1 MIKKYLLL
9 FTVSFFL
16 VHGIYA
22 QIKGKKPVK
31 IIKIGLLVNNNT
43 SGSAKNGAELAIEI
57 ANKRKK
63 FIGTHFELLVR
74 SMEGPW
80 GTGSKE
86 AVNLVFNEKVWAILG
101 SHDGRNAHLVEQV
114 IAKTHI
120 VFLSAWATDPT
131 LYQAFVPWFFSIVP
145 NDDQQ
150 AELLAKE
157 IIQTNKKVKIAALS
171 DHSYDSDLALQSFLK
186 KMSKMEYSEIIR
198 LNYNNTDKS
207 IKEIIHNIN
216 ENSIDCVVL
225 FGVSSSLLPLMQQL
239 EKNKNIEHVYGA
251 LSLLAN
257 DGQKEMDFKQFQ
269 KVSIISYPNRSNNK
283 NSSFIK
289 SYKEKYGKRPGAVA
303 VYAYDGMNLILEVIQ
318 NSNFDREKIQKTMA
332 KIKFNGVTGLIQF
345 DEHGSRLNTAELIH
359 INDRIPVIKE
369 N

>member
-1 MIKKYLLL
+1 M
-9 FTVSFFL
+9 S
-16 VHGIYA
+16 HGIYA
-22 QIKGKKPVK
+22 QIKGEKPDR
-31 IIKIGLLVNNNT
+31 IIKIGLLVNKNT

-63 FIGTHFELLVR
+63 FNGTHFELLVR

-101 SHDGRNAHLVEQV
+101 SHDARNAHLVEQV

-150 AELLAKE
+150 AEILAKE
-157 IIQTNKKVKIAALS
+157 IYQTNKRYKIAALS
-171 DHSYDSDLALQSFLK
+171 DQSYDSDLALQSFLK
-186 KMSKMEYSEIIR
+186 KMSKKEYSEIIR
-198 LNYNNTDKS
+198 MNYNSTDKS
-207 IKEIIHNIN
+207 FKEIIHNIN

-225 FGVSSSLLPLMQQL
+225 FGESSSLLPLIQQL
-239 EKNKNIEHVYGA
+239 EKNKNVEQVYGA
-251 LSLLAN
+251 LSLMAN

-269 KVSIISYPNRSNNK
+269 KVSIISYPNRLNNK

-318 NSNFDREKIQKTMA
+318 NSNFDREKIQKTMS

-345 DEHGSRLNTAELIH
+345 DEHGNRLNTAELIH

>member
-1 MIKKYLLL
+1 MIKKYLLI

-22 QIKGKKPVK
+22 QIKGEKPDR
-31 IIKIGLLVNNNT
+31 IIKIGLLVNDKT
-43 SGSAKNGAELAIEI
+43 SNSAKNGAKLAIEI
-57 ANKRKK
+57 ANKLEEAS
-63 FIGTHFELLVR
+63 GTHFELIVR

-145 NDDQQ
+145 NDYQQ
-150 AELLAKE
+150 AEILAKE
-157 IIQTNKKVKIAALS
+157 ISNTHERYKIATFT
-171 DHSYDSDLALQSFLK
+171 DKSYDSNLALRNFLK
-186 KMSKMEYSEIIR
+186 KMDKLEYNEIIQ
-198 LNYNNTDKS
+198 LNYINTDKTF
-207 IKEIIHNIN
+207 KEMVPTINRHN
-216 ENSIDCVVL
+216 IDCVVL
-225 FGVSSSLLPLMQQL
+225 FSESSSLIPLLQQL
-239 EKNKNIEHVYGA
+239 EKNKNVKHVYGV

-257 DGQKEMDFKQFQ
+257 DWQIEKDFKQFQ
-269 KVSIISYPNRSNNK
+269 TVSIISYPNRLKNK
-283 NSSFIK
+283 ESSFLK

-303 VYAYDGMNLILEVIQ
+303 VYAYDGMNLILEVIR
-318 NSNFDREKIQKTMA
+318 NSNFNRDKIQETMA

-345 DEHGSRLNTAELIH
+345 DEHGSRLNTAELI
-359 INDRIPVIKE
+359 NLNNRIPVIKE